1 MALSLNYPFSSLQI
15 ASEKVKILELSPIE
29 QVLRDLESLPPCYS
43 PHMTIQ
49 MTHQYLIIR
58 VEHVQYFTFVDEDIP
73 TTWSILQ
80 LKCISGEI
88 SVDILLTSKQGFA
101 VFQYTP
107 SSNYFYDLFRVMQD
121 QSVTFVGY

>member
-15 ASEKVKILELSPIE
+15 AGEKVKILELSPIE

-58 VEHVQYFTFVDEDIP
+58 VEHVQHFDDEDIP

-80 LKCISGEI
+80 FKFISGEI

-107 SSNYFYDLFRVMQD
+107 FSNYFYILFRVMQD
-121 QSVTFVGY
+121 QSVTFVGF